1 MRRSG
6 VSGLCHRPDEAVA
19 SNRVTRRLPVD
30 RLVFLTATCPSLH
43 ILRSDAGPGQG
54 TRLSANPATISRTY
68 SDMSHFYVQM
78 LSLSHRRRRYEIG
91 ARWGGA
97 PVGWARPRRGGR
109 LGGAGGGGS
118 GRPRPCRPSR
128 SLRSPPRGNRRRG
141 PGPGARGSRYVLAG
155 YPTSS
160 WTRPGRDDWAGD
172 WGGARDGP
180 GAGRPISG
188 RGGPS
193 PAQVGPR
200 SAWRRTA
207 PRRARQG
214 LQRLQELRRLQGSA
228 CVMRAQRN
236 TIHPTSRRASSA

>member
-68 SDMSHFYVQM
+68 GDMSHFYVQM

-91 ARWGGA
+91 ERCGGA
-97 PVGWARPRRGGR
+97 PVRWARPRRGGR
-109 LGGAGGGGS
+109 LRGSGGGGS

-141 PGPGARGSRYVLAG
+141 PGPGAPRPASTSLNPRARLLEGGARGLSDVLAG
-155 YPTSS
+155 RGTFSRV
-160 WTRPGRDDWAGD
+160 TRRARGPGRAGTTGPGTGAGPATALGR
-172 WGGARDGP
+172 GGRFRV
-180 GAGRPISG
+180 GAGRARLRSDPG
-188 RGGPS
+188 LRGG
-193 PAQVGPR
+193 
-200 SAWRRTA
+200 A
-207 PRRARQG
+207 PRLAAPAR
-214 LQRLQELRRLQGSA
+214 GSSGQLA
-228 CVMRAQRN
+228 
-236 TIHPTSRRASSA
+236 